1 MSIRKLL
8 VATALLLS
16 AASPVF
22 ADCAADATV
31 REVRDAFARGQ
42 QKEQEGNARAALA
55 AYVAAQQYTCDPNP
69 VAGQAAARAATL
81 ARSLGD
87 AARASGDHAA
97 AFDYYE
103 RGGHFAAA
111 DRELI
116 ARIEAGP
123 DDVQLYS
130 QALSHSQYRSSPA
143 FQANEKVRISVTGA
157 YTPDPALARAVA
169 AMPGRAVERALAA
182 ESAAFDEKWYR
193 EYLALVADRPE
204 DPTDMAAIQ
213 QYGSRLQALHAGRAA
228 DPLQEPL
235 VQLSKIRNWEGAV
248 RDNDLAAALAK
259 LRADRA
265 ESRATLLMQKYAG
278 APRLLQSVEANPLTI
293 VRAPGGSGKTVLLSQ
308 LAAGIGNGNTRKV
321 LWVALDDED
330 NDANRFFATL
340 CRAVVPLGLTWEVDP
355 QALAATA
362 ATSKAQLRAALAA
375 FVNALCTTAAERV
388 VVVLDDLHR
397 LDHPDVFGMLEALL
411 ERLPDHVAVLI
422 GTRVEPQLSLA
433 RWRAHGE
440 LVELGPADLRFQ
452 QEEAHALA
460 QRKLTEGADPE
471 LVRRALERSDGWA
484 VGLSMLLQAAKG
496 AAGENAADLERGG
509 SHALLFDYLA
519 QEVLWELPDHL
530 HEFLLRCSILGE
542 LNPELCAAVSGRD
555 DAEDLLRE
563 IYRRNLFVTPIDE
576 LVPVLRFHDL
586 FRDFLLSSA
595 KRRFS
600 TGELAAMHVRAAHA
614 EKVPARAMAHLIE
627 AQAWKEALDRIAS
640 IGEALLAEGAIGT
653 VERWFEQIPE
663 AERRADPHVA
673 YLNGTCGWLRWDW
686 VRAKLHL
693 PPAIVGLTQPQEL
706 PRRVRALFQLVDA
719 LNSAGE
725 LDEAQ
730 QRLDEV
736 SKLPLDD
743 LGHAQLALQRAWCLA
758 PGGDNQ
764 RLVAH
769 MQEFV
774 DYTARDPERICPVT
788 AGLIHCLLVGNP
800 GVADTF
806 ERFVAL
812 AEQVR
817 KPVARPWHLPLHAVD
832 GWSRVWRG
840 DRARAEAAMS
850 RAGTI
855 YRQFRGLRVM
865 SERYAQFRTLLGG
878 VTGELAAM
886 DAVAREMIG
895 ALQAPELSA
904 HRPVWERAYRHA
916 HARMHWIHG
925 SPAWAMLSQPLLAGD
940 WRGAIQVLEAILDD
954 YERLR
959 LPMVYPDPRVSLA
972 FAQLRNGDPAAAWR
986 TFEPVYIEAT
996 DHHGVGILLM
1006 DSRRHVA
1013 ELLDIAPAAVRSSAA
1028 MLGLKATLKQWAP
1041 RESAAP
1047 ADESAGGVG
1056 GVAGQ
1061 LSEREREV
1069 LELVA
1074 SGASNK
1080 HIARALDLSL
1090 HTVKRHVCNILD
1102 KLDCDSR
1109 GQAAD
1114 LFRRSLRA

>member
-1 MSIRKLL
+1 
-8 VATALLLS
+8 
-16 AASPVF
+16 
-22 ADCAADATV
+22 
-31 REVRDAFARGQ
+31 
-42 QKEQEGNARAALA
+42 
-55 AYVAAQQYTCDPNP
+55 VAAQQYTCDPNP

-509 SHALLFDYLA
+509 SHALL
-519 QEVLWELPDHL
+519 
-530 HEFLLRCSILGE
+530 
-542 LNPELCAAVSGRD
+542 
-555 DAEDLLRE
+555 
-563 IYRRNLFVTPIDE
+563 
-576 LVPVLRFHDL
+576 
-586 FRDFLLSSA
+586 
-595 KRRFS
+595 
-600 TGELAAMHVRAAHA
+600 
-614 EKVPARAMAHLIE
+614 
-627 AQAWKEALDRIAS
+627 
-640 IGEALLAEGAIGT
+640 AEGAIGT

-840 DRARAEAAMS
+840 DRAGAEAAMS

-925 SPAWAMLSQPLLAGD
+925 SPAWATLSQPLLAGD

-1047 ADESAGGVG
+1047 ADDPAGGVG